1 MNHMGFLVISILE
14 YIGMLSIMLAVYRFE
29 IKHHYTQI
37 LFIAIMCSLLSH
49 LLFINYQNSYA
60 PIIQLVALIILVRI
74 ILQVRLFYAS
84 IMSVSVIT
92 VYSTA
97 QGVIIWGWSTLSN
110 QNSSLPVTSIT
121 MYSIQIFSTL
131 ICIATAW
138 YLQRKRIGVS
148 FIPTSIRDRFYW
160 SRINRLLL
168 TLTGITVLVLWLVIY
183 LIYIES
189 KIQWS
194 LSLMAL
200 HLIVSAALIIMVRKK
215 DERKDD

>member
-1 MNHMGFLVISILE
+1 MNHIGFLVISILE
-14 YIGMLSIMLAVYRFE
+14 YIGMLSVMLAVYRFE
-29 IKHHYTQI
+29 IKYHYTQI
-37 LFIAIMCSLLSH
+37 FFIAIVCSLVSH
-49 LLFINYQNSYA
+49 ILFINYENSYA
-60 PIIQLVALIILVRI
+60 PIIQLAVLIILVRM
-74 ILQVRLFYAS
+74 ILQVRLFYAA

-97 QGVIIWGWSTLSN
+97 QGVIIWGWSTLN
-110 QNSSLPVTSIT
+110 HLESSLSVTSMT
-121 MYSIQIFSTL
+121 MYSIQIFSAF

-160 SRINRLLL
+160 SRTNQLLL
-168 TLTGITVLVLWLVIY
+168 ILTGISVLVLWLVIY
-183 LIYIES
+183 LIYIEA